1 MNGMRGSTRRELG
14 DLAVTAVLAA
24 GLLVAA
30 ATAATAGRTQP
41 PASSDAGASHA
52 ERSVQCRAE
61 TAACSFRGLA
71 HVRLTMEPRTGVCLA

>member
-24 GLLVAA
+24 GLLF
-30 ATAATAGRTQP
+30 ATAAAGAAGRAQGSD
-41 PASSDAGASHA
+41 ASDAGGSHVERAA
-52 ERSVQCRAE
+52 ECRAE
-61 TAACSFRGLA
+61 SAPCSDGSPV